1 MTTEDDDAPP
11 GSGGVF
17 CDLDRFVLRR
27 SGVPT
32 LIMAQDPE
40 TREDYVQRIRQRL
53 GIGVEDYAVLNVH
66 RIEIEAPVR
75 LVFEELFN
83 WNGTSVWW
91 PNRLASVDRVNGGLD
106 HIRVRLFGLP
116 GTCFVLFDMHAIRI
130 QQHPGPG
137 DVDNARYALYRTS
150 GGYPVGM
157 FGMYVRSRIRELGEK
172 ERAQLFFAV
181 GFDFYGKKDWPH
193 RHVTNPAWEWV
204 HNRVTA
210 HVLNRLKRICE
221 RRFRQVRAGG

>member
-106 HIRVRLFGLP
+106 RIRVRLFGLP
-116 GTCFVLFDMHAIRI
+116 GTCFV
-130 QQHPGPG
+130 
-137 DVDNARYALYRTS
+137 
-150 GGYPVGM
+150 
-157 FGMYVRSRIRELGEK
+157 
-172 ERAQLFFAV
+172 QLFFAV